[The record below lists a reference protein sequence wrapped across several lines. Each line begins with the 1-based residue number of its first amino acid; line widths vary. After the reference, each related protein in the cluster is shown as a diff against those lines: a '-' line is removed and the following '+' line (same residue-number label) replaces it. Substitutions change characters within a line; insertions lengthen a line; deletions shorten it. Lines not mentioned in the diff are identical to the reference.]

1 MVLAA
6 GTRTFAHSAPA
17 GEHPHAEADPES
29 APPGAGPPGAEVIA
43 IPTTAAIP
51 TAVVKIVA
59 DRRAAIFEIV
69 DRVGADATVT
79 DAPVGQTA
87 IAEAAEVVELRARK
101 RPLAGKVPRADIATD
116 RAVADA
122 AIANDTAIA
131 DRAVANATVAH
142 HPAVADS
149 FISDHATIAETSV
162 ADAPAV
168 SESTIGEAA
177 VTETSVPHSTAVEA
191 TGASTTVEPPGAT
204 ATIKPAPPHPAAVKA
219 AGATT
224 ATAAVA
230 TKMSASSATSTAST
244 AMAATATMAEG
255 DRRRERA
262 GDEKAGNHQA
272 ADERI
277 EEIAEAVGEGGL
289 HGLGSRGNGMVWV
302 GMPVGPLIEA
312 AHTRRGCKE
321 KSYCRL
327 KWSGDL
333 SGRGLPSSVRSID
346 CIVQV
351 ESPVG
356 TITCTHLAT
365 SPAALSA
372 VVPTK
377 RRLNDVPSVSN
388 TPSARAPVE
397 SNTHERTLP
406 VALSG

>member
-1 MVLAA
+1 M
-6 GTRTFAHSAPA
+6 
-17 GEHPHAEADPES
+17 
-29 APPGAGPPGAEVIA
+29 IA

-149 FISDHATIAETSV
+149 FITDHATIAETSV

-177 VTETSVPHSTAVEA
+177 VTKTSVPHSTAVEA
-191 TGASTTVEPPGAT
+191 TGASPTVEPPGAT
-204 ATIKPAPPHPAAVKA
+204 ATIKPAPPHPAAIKA

-224 ATAAVA
+224 ATATVA
-230 TKMSASSATSTAST
+230 PKMSASATPST

-302 GMPVGPLIEA
+302 RMPVGPLIEA
-312 AHTRRGCKE
+312 AHTRRGWQE
-321 KSYCRL
+321 KNYCRL

-406 VALSG
+406 VALSGWTSSTTSISVAGRPSRAGARWRIPPRIRWPPATRW